1 MASAAF
7 PSRLVPVVVYSLSV
21 IAPIVCV
28 IFFIASLFCDIVISV
43 LSSVAFILPGSNRII
58 SAQFDN

>member
-21 IAPIVCV
+21 IAPIVCY
-28 IFFIASLFCDIVISV
+28 IFIASLFCDIVISV
-43 LSSVAFILPGSNRII
+43 LSSVAFILPGSNRKI